1 LASHGEQK
9 GSFILAD
16 FFVMDLRVIR
26 MDLLVI
32 YADLYGFTNM
42 YIYIYRYLFV
52 ILWLIYMDLLVI
64 YIYIYISIGDL
75 YTFMDLLASNPKNTP
90 FNDMMDLFV

>member
-1 LASHGEQK
+1 
-9 GSFILAD
+9 
-16 FFVMDLRVIR
+16 MDLRVIR

-42 YIYIYRYLFV
+42 YIYIQIFIRDFMV
-52 ILWLIYMDLLVI
+52 DLYGSIGDL
-64 YIYIYISIGDL
+64 YIYISIGDL